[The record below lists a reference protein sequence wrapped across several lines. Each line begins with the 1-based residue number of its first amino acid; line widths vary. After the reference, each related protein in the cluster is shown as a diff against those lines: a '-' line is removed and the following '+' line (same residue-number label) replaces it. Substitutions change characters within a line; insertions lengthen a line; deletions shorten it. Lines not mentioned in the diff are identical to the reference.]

1 MAGKKSEKG
10 MKSAKPTSSQQQT
23 HKAVSE
29 SLVGKAES
37 IEPGKSAR
45 ASLMT
50 TREMAVDE
58 KGLVH
63 GGFTFGL
70 ADYAAMLA
78 VNDPYVVLLASSA
91 RFMKPVAVGDRLTA
105 QAKLTGTEDNRRTVL
120 CEVTNQNGTKVLEAE
135 FLCMVL
141 ERHVLER

>member
-1 MAGKKSEKG
+1 MAGKKP
-10 MKSAKPTSSQQQT
+10 AQRT
-23 HKAVSE
+23 HTGISE
-29 SLVGKAES
+29 SLVGKAEN
-37 IEPGKSAR
+37 IETGKSAR
-45 ASLMT
+45 VTLTA
-50 TREMAVDE
+50 TREMQADS

-63 GGFTFGL
+63 GGFTFSL

-78 VNDPYVVLLASSA
+78 VNDPFVVLLASNV

-105 QAKLTGTEDNRRTVL
+105 SAKVTDKMDNRRKVW
-120 CEVTNQNGTKVLEAE
+120 CEVTNQNGTKVFEGE

>member
-1 MAGKKSEKG
+1 MAGKKAIQKTHHAISE
-10 MKSAKPTSSQQQT
+10 A
-23 HKAVSE
+23 
-29 SLVGKAES
+29 LVGKAES

-45 ASLMT
+45 ASLVT
-50 TREMAVDE
+50 TKEMAADD

-78 VNDPYVVLLASSA
+78 VNHPFVVLLASNS

-135 FLCMVL
+135 FLCMIL

>member
-1 MAGKKSEKG
+1 MASKKS
-10 MKSAKPTSSQQQT
+10 AQRT
-23 HKAVSE
+23 HAGISE

-37 IEPGKSAR
+37 IDSGKSAV
-45 ASLMT
+45 ASLVT
-50 TREMAVDE
+50 TREMAADN

-78 VNDPYVVLLASSA
+78 VNDPFVVLLASNA
-91 RFMKPVAVGDRLTA
+91 RFTKPVAVGDRLTA
-105 QAKLTGTEDNRRTVL
+105 QAKVTDAADNRKTVR
-120 CEVTNQNGTKVLEAE
+120 CEVTNQNGTKVFEGE

-141 ERHVLER
+141 ERHVLDR

>member
-1 MAGKKSEKG
+1 MAGKKP
-10 MKSAKPTSSQQQT
+10 AQRT
-23 HKAVSE
+23 HSGVSE

-37 IEPGKSAR
+37 IESGKSAR
-45 ASLMT
+45 ASLVT
-50 TREMAVDE
+50 TKDMAADN

-63 GGFTFGL
+63 GGFTFSL

-78 VNDPYVVLLASSA
+78 VNDPFVVLLASNV
-91 RFMKPVAVGDRLTA
+91 RFMKPVAVGDKLTA
-105 QAKLTGTEDNRRTVL
+105 NAKVTDKADNRRKVW
-120 CEVTNQNGTKVLEAE
+120 CEVTNQNGTKVFEGE

>member
-1 MAGKKSEKG
+1 MAQR
-10 MKSAKPTSSQQQT
+10 KPIQRT
-23 HKAVSE
+23 HLGISE

-37 IEPGKSAR
+37 IDPGKSAR
-45 ASLMT
+45 ASLVT
-50 TREMAVDE
+50 TKDMASDS

-78 VNDPYVVLLASSA
+78 VNDPFVVLLASNV
-91 RFMKPVAVGDRLTA
+91 RFMKPVTAGDRLTA
-105 QAKLTGTEDNRRTVL
+105 QAKVTDKQDNRRSVR
-120 CEVTNQNGTKVLEAE
+120 CEITNQNGTKVFEGE

-141 ERHVLER
+141 ERHVLEK

>member
-1 MAGKKSEKG
+1 MAGKK
-10 MKSAKPTSSQQQT
+10 TTQRT
-23 HKAVSE
+23 HAGISE
-29 SLVGKAES
+29 SLVGKAEN
-37 IEPGKSAR
+37 IESGKSAR
-45 ASLMT
+45 ASLLT
-50 TREMAVDE
+50 TKNMAVDE

-78 VNDPYVVLLASSA
+78 VNHPFVVLLASDV

-105 QAKLTGTEDNRRTVL
+105 SAKVTDTMDNRRSVL
-120 CEVTNQNGTKVLEAE
+120 CEVTNQNGTKVFEDE
-135 FLCMVL
+135 FLCKVL